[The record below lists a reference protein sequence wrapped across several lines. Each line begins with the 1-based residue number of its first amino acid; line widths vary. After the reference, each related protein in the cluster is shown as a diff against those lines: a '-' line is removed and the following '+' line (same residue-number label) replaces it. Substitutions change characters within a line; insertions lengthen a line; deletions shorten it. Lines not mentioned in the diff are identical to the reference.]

1 MMMMI
6 SKYALGTIGTLLMF
20 LLASCLQR
28 PSNELED
35 NKLPRIWPDYADVT
49 IPVDIAPLNFVVDSA
64 DLLYVK
70 LQGSISGCL
79 ETSGKY
85 ADFDIDS
92 WHDLTRQNRGAD
104 IIVTVSTMRDGQ
116 WTRHMP
122 FPIHVSQDSLADYG
136 ITYRK
141 IAPGYE
147 TYSDIGIYQRDIHS
161 FNEDPII
168 TSSLVPGQCMCCH
181 TANRANPRQL
191 TMHLRG
197 KHPATLI
204 QIDGRRQ
211 WLTTKTDSTISN
223 CMYPYW
229 HPSGNFCAYSL
240 SIVHQNFYTGHAK
253 FIEVFDLASDAC
265 VLDVRTN
272 QLILAPPLQSPDVET
287 YPVFSADGNTIFF
300 CTSKPHRLPA
310 EAHLMR
316 YDLCSIGFDAE
327 QGRIDTHVDTLIK
340 VSDKGHSITLP
351 RPSYDGRF
359 IIYCLTDYGYFPIDH
374 PESDLHILDLKTMES
389 RPLAQA
395 NSSDTESFHNWSSNS
410 RWIVFSS
417 RRHDSMTSLAYF
429 AHIDTLGNA
438 SKPFLLPQR
447 NPREFYT
454 NSLHS
459 FNTPDFTS
467 DKVYIDPRATYDEVF
482 SDERTQVTVK

>member
-1 MMMMI
+1 MMMKI
-6 SKYALGTIGTLLMF
+6 SRYALCAIATLLTF
-20 LLASCLQR
+20 LMASCLQR

-35 NKLPRIWPDYADVT
+35 NTLPRIWPDYTDVT
-49 IPVDIAPLNFVVDSA
+49 IPVDIAPLNFAVDSA

-70 LQGSISGCL
+70 VQGSISGSL

-85 ADFDIDS
+85 ADFDIDK
-92 WHDLTRQNRGAD
+92 WHDIIRQNRGAD
-104 IIVTVSTMRDGQ
+104 ITVTVSTMRNGQ
-116 WTRHMP
+116 WTRHLP

-161 FNEDPII
+161 FDEDPII
-168 TSSLVPGQCMCCH
+168 TSTLIPGQCMCCH
-181 TANRANPRQL
+181 TANRATPRQL
-191 TMHLRG
+191 TLHLRG

-204 QIDGRRQ
+204 QIDGQRQ

-229 HPSGNFCAYSL
+229 HPNGNFCAYSL
-240 SIVHQNFYTGHAK
+240 SLVRQNFYTGHEK

-316 YDLCSIGFDAE
+316 YDLCSVGFDAE
-327 QGRIDTHVDTLIK
+327 QGQIGTRVDTLIK
-340 VSDKGHSITLP
+340 VSDKGHSITMP

-374 PESDLHILDLKTMES
+374 PEADLYILDLKTMES
-389 RPLAQA
+389 HALTQA
-395 NSSDTESFHNWSSNS
+395 NSSDTESFHNWNSNS

-459 FNTPDFTS
+459 FNTPDFTT

-482 SDERTQVTVK
+482 SDERTQVTIK

>member
-1 MMMMI
+1 MMKI
-6 SKYALGTIGTLLMF
+6 SKYIPCAIAALLMP
-20 LLASCLQR
+20 LMASCLQR

-35 NKLPRIWPDYADVT
+35 NKLPRIWPDYTDVT
-49 IPVDIAPLNFVVDSA
+49 VPVDIAPLNFVVDSA

-70 LQGSISGCL
+70 IQGSVSGSL
-79 ETSGKY
+79 EVSGKY
-85 ADFDIDS
+85 ADFDIDE
-92 WHDLTRQNRGAD
+92 WHDLTRQNRGGCLT
-104 IIVTVSTMRDGQ
+104 VTVSTKRNGQ
-116 WTRHMP
+116 WTRHLP

-161 FNEDPII
+161 FDEEPIV
-168 TSSLVPGQCMCCH
+168 TTTLVPGQCMCCH
-181 TANRANPRQL
+181 TANRANPHQL

-197 KHPATLI
+197 KHSATLI
-204 QIDGRRQ
+204 QIDGQRQ

-240 SIVHQNFYTGHAK
+240 SLVRQNFYTGHDK

-272 QLILAPPLQSPDVET
+272 QLILSPLLQTSDFET

-310 EAHLMR
+310 EANLMR
-316 YDLCSIGFDAE
+316 YDLCSVGFDAE
-327 QGRIDTHVDTLIK
+327 QGRIGTHVDTLIK
-340 VSDKGHSITLP
+340 VSDKGHSITQP

-359 IIYCLTDYGYFPIDH
+359 IIYCLSDYGYFPIVH
-374 PESDLHILDLKTMES
+374 PETDLYILDLKTMES
-389 RPLAQA
+389 RHLAQA
-395 NSSDTESFHNWSSNS
+395 NSSDTESFHNWNSNS

-417 RRHDSMTSLAYF
+417 RRHDSVTSLAYF

-459 FNTPDFTS
+459 FNTPDFTT

-482 SDERTQVTVK
+482 SDERTQVSIK

>member
-1 MMMMI
+1 MMKI
-6 SKYALGTIGTLLMF
+6 SRYIPCAIAALLMS
-20 LLASCLQR
+20 LMTSCLQR

-49 IPVDIAPLNFVVDSA
+49 VPVDIAPLNFVVDSA

-70 LQGSISGCL
+70 IQGSVSGSL
-79 ETSGKY
+79 EVSGKY
-85 ADFDIDS
+85 ADFDIDE
-92 WHDLTRQNRGAD
+92 WHDLTRQNRGGNLT
-104 IIVTVSTMRDGQ
+104 VTVSTKRNGQ
-116 WTRHMP
+116 WTRHLP

-161 FNEDPII
+161 FDEEPIV
-168 TSSLVPGQCMCCH
+168 TTTLVPGQCMCCH
-181 TANRANPRQL
+181 TANCANPRQL

-197 KHPATLI
+197 KHSATLI
-204 QIDGRRQ
+204 QIDGQRQ

-240 SIVHQNFYTGHAK
+240 SLVRQNFYTGHDK

-272 QLILAPPLQSPDVET
+272 QLILSPLLQTPDFET

-310 EAHLMR
+310 EANLMR
-316 YDLCSIGFDAE
+316 YDLCSVGFDAE
-327 QGRIDTHVDTLIK
+327 QGRIGTHVDTLIK
-340 VSDKGHSITLP
+340 VSDKGHSITQP

-359 IIYCLTDYGYFPIDH
+359 IIYCLSDYGYFPIVH
-374 PESDLHILDLKTMES
+374 PETDLYILDLKTMES

-417 RRHDSMTSLAYF
+417 RRHDSVTSLAYF

-459 FNTPDFTS
+459 FNTPDFTT

-482 SDERTQVTVK
+482 SDERTQVSIK